1 MATRFGR
8 ARGCHR
14 RFWQLDFR
22 LFLAILVFLTSLKLL
37 ELVHRGWNCN
47 HLSSYSQYSTWFLN
61 LAILAERHPEI
72 HRWRS
77 QPTLLRRYR
86 PLERWLFFI
95 IQRKKA
101 YFCQVP
107 SFWELVRF
115 RFLPNRRRPFHIDFS
130 SSDLLNFCDTER
142 EAQFVKNKRERDRW
156 REMERKILRKR
167 KLVRV
172 VAISVRAVW
181 RVWSKRESRAHCCAL
196 LRATGSFSLLLS
208 QKLCWKLIEWIQDVP
223 ECSR

>member
-22 LFLAILVFLTSLKLL
+22 LFLAILVFPTSLKLL
-37 ELVHRGWNCN
+37 ELVHRVSWNCN

-95 IQRKKA
+95 IQRKKRTFVKPLLFESSFA
-101 YFCQVP
+101 FGFYQIAGDLFISIFLLRIFWIFVILKEKL
-107 SFWELVRF
+107 SFWKIR
-115 RFLPNRRRPFHIDFS
+115 
-130 SSDLLNFCDTER
+130 
-142 EAQFVKNKRERDRW
+142 KRER
-156 REMERKILRKR
+156 
-167 KLVRV
+167 
-172 VAISVRAVW
+172 
-181 RVWSKRESRAHCCAL
+181 
-196 LRATGSFSLLLS
+196 
-208 QKLCWKLIEWIQDVP
+208 
-223 ECSR
+223 